1 MILFGNIL
9 QELRNKKAWSQVE
22 LAKRLGISASQIAN
36 YEIGRRFPSLEILI
50 SASHIFGVS
59 TDYLLGLESS
69 KRKVI
74 DVSEL
79 TTEEINSICLVVD
92 CFKTAH
98 EK

>member
-36 YEIGRRFPSLEILI
+36 YEIGRRLPSLEILI
-50 SASHIFGVS
+50 SASRVFGVS

-79 TTEEINSICLVVD
+79 TTEEINAICLVVD

-98 EK
+98 ET